1 MKRPASVKANSFID
15 WSGLREQ
22 VVLNLPPEVEDPV
35 TQGATSYEFSP
46 NQPAA
51 LNLLGCIDT
60 TGASPFLI
68 PVSSYNELLEAAG
81 EKTIVLGIDEA
92 VFYLN
97 PDFQG
102 STKEETTT
110 MLNQIAED
118 ARANGKVLISI
129 DGLPITL
136 IPFVPMKGL
145 TADENVKIITAL
157 IVSDEVYS
165 EYVNPGTVTVYHNFC
180 IPSETVEADGPDGVD
195 YGSP

>member
-1 MKRPASVKANSFID
+1 MRD
-15 WSGLREQ
+15 
-22 VVLNLPPEVEDPV
+22 
-35 TQGATSYEFSP
+35 EFSP

-118 ARANGKVLISI
+118 ARAMLALYGVAIARTANREISK
-129 DGLPITL
+129 LNWKPN
-136 IPFVPMKGL
+136 
-145 TADENVKIITAL
+145 A
-157 IVSDEVYS
+157 
-165 EYVNPGTVTVYHNFC
+165 
-180 IPSETVEADGPDGVD
+180 
-195 YGSP
+195 

>member
-81 EKTIVLGIDEA
+81 EKLSFLE
-92 VFYLN
+92 
-97 PDFQG
+97 
-102 STKEETTT
+102 STK
-110 MLNQIAED
+110 LY
-118 ARANGKVLISI
+118 SI
-129 DGLPITL
+129 
-136 IPFVPMKGL
+136 L
-145 TADENVKIITAL
+145 TRI
-157 IVSDEVYS
+157 
-165 EYVNPGTVTVYHNFC
+165 FR
-180 IPSETVEADGPDGVD
+180 GVQKKK
-195 YGSP
+195 PPPC